1 MTDDA
6 LRTLTLCCLSPL
18 YNGMIC
24 DRIQLKSCKCRRFQ
38 CHYLSFLADDKG
50 FLTKKSIQMV
60 YTKVGVVVN
69 FWERLDGEHTF
80 SYNINNKRKSGDQMA
95 DLKEIYNE
103 KLISRLIHHIKASCP
118 DFNQDS
124 FEEQLLQE
132 DWPELALKE
141 RMRRITVSLYETLPK
156 RYNEALA
163 ILRDAAPHFKGLSGI
178 LFPDY
183 VEQYG
188 LAHWEESIKALEYF
202 TQYST
207 SEFAVRPFCF

>member
-1 MTDDA
+1 
-6 LRTLTLCCLSPL
+6 
-18 YNGMIC
+18 
-24 DRIQLKSCKCRRFQ
+24 
-38 CHYLSFLADDKG
+38 
-50 FLTKKSIQMV
+50 MV

-163 ILRDAAPHFKGLSGI
+163 ILRDAALI
-178 LFPDY
+178 LKDSAEF
-183 VEQYG
+183 
-188 LAHWEESIKALEYF
+188 
-202 TQYST
+202 YSLIMWNST
-207 SEFAVRPFCF
+207 G